1 MHDSSIALSRL
12 LRTPPAPAAAP
23 SPSDAEWR
31 LGLPTLMGRLLALR
45 ELTTADAAALVPLLT
60 APEVARFMTPTPEA
74 PNWFE
79 AFVTATTQAR
89 RAGRYAGFAIVP
101 HGETQPVGLT
111 QIRQVAP
118 GFSTAEWGIAIGS
131 AWWGKGLF
139 EDVGRLVLPFAFDT
153 LGAHR
158 VEARVA
164 TPNVRGNAAVAK
176 LGAAAGSGLDRDGDE
191 LIEDA
196 VAVEHRET
204 GFRSAVRARHPAHDV
219 VHAFTSRRAQP
230 RSAEHRFQG

>member
-1 MHDSSIALSRL
+1 MHDSSIALTRL
-12 LRTPPAPAAAP
+12 LRTPLAPAAQRP
-23 SPSDAEWR
+23 STEVEWR
-31 LGLPTLMGRLLALR
+31 HGLPELAGRRVALR
-45 ELTTADAAALVPLLT
+45 EHTTADAESLVPLLT
-60 APEVARFMTPTPEA
+60 APEVARFMTPTPET

-79 AFVTATTQAR
+79 SFVTATAQAR

-101 HGETQPVGLT
+101 HGESAAVGLT

-118 GFSTAEWGIAIGS
+118 GFSTAEWGIALGS

-139 EDVGRLVLPFAFDT
+139 EDVGHLILPFAFQT

-176 LGAAAGSGLDRDGDE
+176 LGA
-191 LIEDA
+191 
-196 VAVEHRET
+196 VAEGVL
-204 GFRSAVRARHPAHDV
+204 
-219 VHAFTSRRAQP
+219 RRALRTADGAELDQVLWAWLADDWRRGQATR
-230 RSAEHRFQG
+230 RSEVPVWVH

>member
-1 MHDSSIALSRL
+1 MHDSSIALTRL
-12 LRTPPAPAAAP
+12 PQTPSAPAATRP
-23 SPSDAEWR
+23 PTEAEWR
-31 LGLPTLMGRLLALR
+31 LGLPKLTGTLVALR
-45 ELTTADAAALVPLLT
+45 ELTTADADALVPLLT

-79 AFVTATTQAR
+79 AFVTATAQAR

-101 HGETQPVGLT
+101 HGEAAPVGLT

-118 GFSTAEWGIAIGS
+118 GFATAEWGIALGS

-176 LGAAAGSGLDRDGDE
+176 LGA
-191 LIEDA
+191 
-196 VAVEHRET
+196 VAEGVL
-204 GFRSAVRARHPAHDV
+204 
-219 VHAFTSRRAQP
+219 RRALKTADGSELDQVLWAWLAEDWRRGQAMR
-230 RSAEHRFQG
+230 RSEVPVWVH

>member
-12 LRTPPAPAAAP
+12 LRTPPAPTAVP
-23 SPSDAEWR
+23 TPSDAEWR
-31 LGLPTLMGRLLALR
+31 LGLPTLTGRLLALR
-45 ELTTADAAALVPLLT
+45 ELTASDAEALVPLIT

-79 AFVTATTQAR
+79 AFVTATAQAR

-101 HGETQPVGLT
+101 HGEAAPVGLT

-139 EDVGRLVLPFAFDT
+139 EDVGRLVLPFAFDI

-176 LGAAAGSGLDRDGDE
+176 LGA
-191 LIEDA
+191 
-196 VAVEHRET
+196 VAEGVL
-204 GFRSAVRARHPAHDV
+204 
-219 VHAFTSRRAQP
+219 RRALKTGEGAELDQVLWSWLAEDWR
-230 RSAEHRFQG
+230 RSQGARRSEVPVWVH

>member
-1 MHDSSIALSRL
+1 MHDSSIALTRL
-12 LRTPPAPAAAP
+12 LRTPPASAAKR
-23 SPSDAEWR
+23 SPTEPEWR
-31 LGLPTLMGRLLALR
+31 HGLPALAGRLLSLR
-45 ELTTADAAALVPLLT
+45 ELTTGDAETLVPLLT

-79 AFVTATTQAR
+79 AFVTATAQAR

-101 HGETQPVGLT
+101 HGESSPVGLT

-139 EDVGRLVLPFAFDT
+139 EDVGRLILPFAFDT
-153 LGAHR
+153 LGANR

-176 LGAAAGSGLDRDGDE
+176 LGA
-191 LIEDA
+191 
-196 VAVEHRET
+196 VAEGVL
-204 GFRSAVRARHPAHDV
+204 
-219 VHAFTSRRAQP
+219 RRALRTADGTELDQVLWAWLADDWRRGNVARRTEVP
-230 RSAEHRFQG
+230 VWVH

>member
-89 RAGRYAGFAIVP
+89 RAGRYAGPVARLLLL
-101 HGETQPVGLT
+101 VGL
-111 QIRQVAP
+111 VAVIYGLERHLQELP
-118 GFSTAEWGIAIGS
+118 STTWVVYVVPVLLAP
-131 AWWGKGLF
+131 
-139 EDVGRLVLPFAFDT
+139 RLVPAPLAMIFI
-153 LGAHR
+153 
-158 VEARVA
+158 
-164 TPNVRGNAAVAK
+164 
-176 LGAAAGSGLDRDGDE
+176 AAGS
-191 LIEDA
+191 
-196 VAVEHRET
+196 
-204 GFRSAVRARHPAHDV
+204 PA
-219 VHAFTSRRAQP
+219 
-230 RSAEHRFQG
+230 

>member
-12 LRTPPAPAAAP
+12 LRTPPASTASRP
-23 SPSDAEWR
+23 SSQTEWR
-31 LGLPTLMGRLLALR
+31 RGLPELAGRLVALR
-45 ELTTADAAALVPLLT
+45 ELTVADAESLVPLLT

-79 AFVTATTQAR
+79 AFVTATAQAR

-101 HGETQPVGLT
+101 HGESAPVGLT
-111 QIRQVAP
+111 QVRQVAP

-139 EDVGRLVLPFAFDT
+139 EDVGHLILPFAFDT

-176 LGAAAGSGLDRDGDE
+176 LGAVPEGVL
-191 LIEDA
+191 
-196 VAVEHRET
+196 
-204 GFRSAVRARHPAHDV
+204 
-219 VHAFTSRRAQP
+219 RRALRTAEGLELDQVLWAWLAEEWRRGQATR
-230 RSAEHRFQG
+230 RSEVPVWVH

>member
-1 MHDSSIALSRL
+1 MHDSSTALTRL
-12 LRTPPAPAAAP
+12 LRTPTASTATRPSTEAA
-23 SPSDAEWR
+23 WR
-31 LGLPTLMGRLLALR
+31 RGLPELAGRLVTLR
-45 ELTTADAAALVPLLT
+45 ELTAADATSLVPLLT
-60 APEVARFMTPTPEA
+60 APEVTRFMTPTPEA

-79 AFVTATTQAR
+79 AFVAATAQAR

-101 HGETQPVGLT
+101 HGEATPVGLT

-139 EDVGRLVLPFAFDT
+139 EDVGHLILPFAFDT

-176 LGAAAGSGLDRDGDE
+176 LGA
-191 LIEDA
+191 
-196 VAVEHRET
+196 VAEGVL
-204 GFRSAVRARHPAHDV
+204 
-219 VHAFTSRRAQP
+219 RRALRTAEGEDLDQVLWAWLATEWRRGQATR
-230 RSAEHRFQG
+230 RSEVPVWVH